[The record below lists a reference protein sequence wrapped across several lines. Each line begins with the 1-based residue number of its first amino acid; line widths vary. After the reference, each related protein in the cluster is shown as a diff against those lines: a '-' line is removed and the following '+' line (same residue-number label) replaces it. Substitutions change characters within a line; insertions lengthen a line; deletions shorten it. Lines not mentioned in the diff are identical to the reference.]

1 MTSSEKIDAPA
12 SPEPY
17 VNYCLIVLNLIAFS
31 WELALGSN
39 LPKAAEVLGF
49 IPARFLNGLQQAQVP
64 FSHVVLPLF
73 TSLFLH
79 GNVLHLA
86 PNILFLHIFGKDVET
101 TMGHGRYLSFYLA
114 VGVGAN
120 LIYLLFA
127 PFSPVPLIGASG
139 AIAGVMAAYFSLVPG
154 ARLTTLFII
163 VWVLLQFVYALFAS
177 IARVAGQTGMAWWA
191 HVGGFVLGLL
201 LIRLLAPR
209 GIRLIPFRSKEEKPP
224 KD

>member
-1 MTSSEKIDAPA
+1 MTSSEKLNATA
-12 SPEPY
+12 SIEPY
-17 VNYCLIVLNLIAFS
+17 VNYCLIAFNLIVFA

-49 IPARFLNGLQQAQVP
+49 TPARFLNGFHQSQVSL
-64 FSHVVLPLF
+64 SHAFFPLF
-73 TSLFLH
+73 FSLFLH

-86 PNILFLHIFGKDVET
+86 PNVLFLLIFGKDVEAGL
-101 TMGHGRYLSFYLA
+101 GHGRYLSFYLA

-120 LIYLLFA
+120 LVYLLFS
-127 PFSPVPLIGASG
+127 PFSTVPLIGASG

-154 ARLTTLFII
+154 VRLTNLFII

-177 IARVAGQTGMAWWA
+177 IFSVVGQTGMAWWA
-191 HVGGFVLGLL
+191 HVAGFLIGLV

-209 GIRLIPFRSKEEKPP
+209 EARLLPFRSPDKKPAP
-224 KD
+224 D